1 MMSVEEI
8 KEDLDNFLKGYYKNT
23 FIEYLDVAAKVLEL
37 RLVLGET
44 ERKYVQRFYE
54 DNKQMF
60 TEATSETEKDLERI
74 DAVYLRIDNDGV
86 FFGKSSFDLTAS
98 NSAVYYLL
106 SRYLEEMVEILP
118 DKMKEYEARM
128 LLLF

>member
-106 SRYLEEMVEILP
+106 SRYLEEMIEILP

-128 LLLF
+128 LLQ

>member
-54 DNKQMF
+54 ANKQMF

-128 LLLF
+128 LLQ

>member
-98 NSAVYYLL
+98 NSDVYYLL

-128 LLLF
+128 LLQ

>member
-1 MMSVEEI
+1 MSVEEI

-128 LLLF
+128 LLQ

>member
-128 LLLF
+128 LIQ

>member
-23 FIEYLDVAAKVLEL
+23 FIEYIDVAAKVLEL

-128 LLLF
+128 LLQ

>member
-118 DKMKEYEARM
+118 DKIKEYEARM
-128 LLLF
+128 LLQ

>member
-128 LLLF
+128 LLQ

>member
-54 DNKQMF
+54 DNKLMF

-128 LLLF
+128 LLQ

>member
-23 FIEYLDVAAKVLEL
+23 FIEYLDVATKVLEL

-128 LLLF
+128 LLQ

>member
-8 KEDLDNFLKGYYKNT
+8 KEDLDNFLQGYYKNT

-106 SRYLEEMVEILP
+106 SRYFEEMVEILP

-128 LLLF
+128 LLQ

>member
-44 ERKYVQRFYE
+44 ERKYVERFYE

-128 LLLF
+128 LLQ

>member
-60 TEATSETEKDLERI
+60 TEAISETEKDLERI

-128 LLLF
+128 LLQ

>member
-8 KEDLDNFLKGYYKNT
+8 KEDLDNFLKRYYKNT

-128 LLLF
+128 LLQ

>member
-74 DAVYLRIDNDGV
+74 DAVYLCIDNDGV

-128 LLLF
+128 LLQ

>member
-1 MMSVEEI
+1 MMSIEEI

-128 LLLF
+128 LLQ